1 MSFDGAKVRRFFGI
15 RKRLRQIVRVN
26 SPFVDEGQRISR
38 NTIFLDFLS
47 NMALF
52 RIYFRTFAP
61 QKNHYI

>member
-15 RKRLRQIVRVN
+15 RKRLRRIVHVN
-26 SPFVDEGQRISR
+26 RPFVDEGQRISR
-38 NTIFLDFLS
+38 NMFFLDFLS

-52 RIYFRTFAP
+52 RIYFRTFAA

>member
-1 MSFDGAKVRRFFGI
+1 MSFDGAKVRRFLGI

-52 RIYFRTFAP
+52 RIYFRTFAA